1 MTNSQR
7 LKDLL
12 DYLILNKKIHNQQ
25 HFSDLTGIN
34 KTTVS
39 LLLSGKRA
47 IGKNAATAIINSF
60 QFVNYEWLLRGEGSM
75 LKSDDTKPD
84 GQTEKIKSKSGLCW
98 EQMTDGSFL
107 VTVDLVPFE
116 AHGRYLSEDPEY
128 YAEWEQITFNVPK
141 MGRGNYLGF
150 KHKGESMFN
159 PDNPGFYDIK
169 QGMKSLAREL
179 GRWHWKDGFRRKDA
193 PYGWILITNKNIL
206 HKDITAIN
214 LDEGTI
220 TCSSRNPDAK
230 YSDFDLELNDV
241 YQIFKIITVNH

>member
-1 MTNSQR
+1 MDILKKFRQLVEDQR
-7 LKDLL
+7 LTSYEIAKDAGV
-12 DYLILNKKIHNQQ
+12 DQSIVHRI
-25 HFSDLTGIN
+25 
-34 KTTVS
+34 
-39 LLLSGKRA
+39 LSGETKKPRNDTMVKLA
-47 IGKNAATAIINSF
+47 KYMHSHYNISAFEGL
-60 QFVNYEWLLRGEGSM
+60 QMVNEPPKVYGSNI
-75 LKSDDTKPD
+75 SVT
-84 GQTEKIKSKSGLCW
+84 TKSGLCW
-98 EQMTDGSFL
+98 EQMTDGSYL

-206 HKDITAIN
+206 HKDITAID
-214 LDEGTI
+214 LEAGTI
-220 TCSSRNPDAK
+220 TCSSRNPDSK